1 MNHLNWWVVLV
12 LQTSVAYGNTAL
24 DNLKAGESE
33 GIVGFRENLSLRLA
47 ERPPDLL
54 VAHTVLQELDFICL
68 RHQLGAGLLD
78 DPLGFLDFQSQGLQ
92 LQALEVEISLLIE
105 DLRLHLVDVSLVVVH
120 PDINL

>member
-1 MNHLNWWVVLV
+1 MNHLDRRVVLV

-24 DNLKAGESE
+24 DSLTAVESE
-33 GIVGFRENLSLRLA
+33 GIVGIRENLGLRLA

-54 VAHTVLQELDFICL
+54 VAHTVLQEFDFICL
-68 RHQLGAGLLD
+68 RHQLGASLLD
-78 DPLGFLDFQSQGLQ
+78 DPLGFLDLQSQGLQ
-92 LQALEVEISLLIE
+92 LQALEVEVSLLIE